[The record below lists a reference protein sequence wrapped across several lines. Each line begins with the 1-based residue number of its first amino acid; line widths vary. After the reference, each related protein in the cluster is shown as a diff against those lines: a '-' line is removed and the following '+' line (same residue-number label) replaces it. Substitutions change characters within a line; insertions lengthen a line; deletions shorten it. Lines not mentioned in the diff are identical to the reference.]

1 METVTIS
8 KQKYEEILRELEML
22 KEMQKQTEDDE
33 LLEQFKESLEDVR
46 LGRITEA

>member
-8 KQKYEEILRELEML
+8 KQKYEEILRELERL
-22 KEMQKQTEDDE
+22 KEMQKQTEDGE

>member
-46 LGRITEA
+46 LGRIT